1 LLAGLFR
8 CSSQASFCAIHIPA
22 WRRLRGAMMRI
33 ELRNLRKSF
42 GGVHALR
49 PITLSIP
56 SGAKVG
62 LVGPNGSGKST
73 LIRVLMGILRAD
85 GDAALD
91 GMHPLRNRAA
101 VASKI
106 VYVPQV
112 APQLGASVREIVRV
126 VADLREIP
134 VSAVRASALRLHVDL
149 ETIGDRPFGTL
160 SGGTKQKVL
169 IALALATPA
178 SLVVLDEPTASL
190 DTDAREDFFRLFAD
204 VSKSATLLL
213 CSHRIEEMRHL
224 IDRIVALN
232 EGRVVY
238 DGPADTYLGR
248 AAASVMQLS
257 VGTSGD
263 RAWLA
268 AHGFT
273 EGIGGWWAK
282 TVTNAERVELLLA
295 VSSHLGPSL
304 RDVVVRDVERID
316 ASPASRTARQ
326 DHA

>member
-1 LLAGLFR
+1 
-8 CSSQASFCAIHIPA
+8 
-22 WRRLRGAMMRI
+22 MRI
-33 ELRNLRKSF
+33 ELVNLQKSF
-42 GGVHALR
+42 GDVHALR
-49 PITLSIP
+49 PMTLSVP
-56 SGAKVG
+56 SGARVG

-85 GDAALD
+85 GEVALD
-91 GMHPLRNRAA
+91 GMHPLRDRTAI
-101 VASKI
+101 ASKI

-134 VSAVRASALRLHVDL
+134 VAAIHETAQRLHVNL
-149 ETIGDRPFGTL
+149 ETIGARPFGTL

-178 SLVVLDEPTASL
+178 SLVILDEPTASL
-190 DTDAREDFFRLFAD
+190 DTGAREDFFRLFAD
-204 VSKSATLLL
+204 VSKTATLLL

-224 IDRIVALN
+224 IDHVVALN

-238 DGPADTYLGR
+238 DGPADAYLGR

-257 VGTSGD
+257 VGSSGD

-268 AHGFT
+268 EHGFT

-304 RDVVVRDVERID
+304 RDVFVRDVETID
-316 ASPASRTARQ
+316 ASPGSWIARH